1 MSTHCGYVVK
11 VSKIR
16 NHSNADR
23 LKVATFFENDVI
35 VDLNVKEGDIG
46 IYFPSDL
53 QLGEEY
59 ATVNNLVR
67 RKDENGNNVGGYLDP
82 SKRNITAIKLRG
94 EKSDGLFMPLESLE
108 QFTDISKLNIG
119 DIINVLNGKVIC
131 QKYIPRTNKRAR
143 IEHAKKGKK
152 KIETEK
158 FPLFAEHADTEQLA
172 YNLDSFKEGDV
183 CYITLKM
190 HGTSQRTAYTLKEK
204 RKVLPYWLYKIA
216 EFFKIKPKRTWET
229 VTGTRR
235 CVCTGF
241 TKDTGYYGDNTF
253 RKQYHDYFKGK
264 LHKGEEVFYEVL
276 GYVNESTLIMGE
288 VSNKKTNDKEFIKQ
302 YGETTKFTYGC
313 KPNESIIRV
322 YRMTMTNEDGYVVE
336 YPTELVRRR
345 CEEMGV
351 EFVPVFEKFIF
362 TTKEDLM
369 ERVEKYYDG
378 PDPVG
383 LTHIREGVVVRID
396 NSTKFKAYKHKN
408 FNFKCIE
415 GISKND
421 ATAPDI
427 EEAQEDL
434 KTEE

>member
-1 MSTHCGYVVK
+1 
-11 VSKIR
+11 
-16 NHSNADR
+16 
-23 LKVATFFENDVI
+23 
-35 VDLNVKEGDIG
+35 
-46 IYFPSDL
+46 
-53 QLGEEY
+53 
-59 ATVNNLVR
+59 
-67 RKDENGNNVGGYLDP
+67 
-82 SKRNITAIKLRG
+82 
-94 EKSDGLFMPLESLE
+94 
-108 QFTDISKLNIG
+108 
-119 DIINVLNGKVIC
+119 
-131 QKYIPRTNKRAR
+131 
-143 IEHAKKGKK
+143 
-152 KIETEK
+152 
-158 FPLFAEHADTEQLA
+158 
-172 YNLDSFKEGDV
+172 
-183 CYITLKM
+183 M

-204 RKVLPYWLYKIA
+204 RRALPNWLHKIA
-216 EFFKIKPKRTWET
+216 NFFKIKPKRTWET

-276 GYVNESTLIMGE
+276 GYVNENTLIMGE
-288 VSNKKTNDKEFIKQ
+288 VSNKKTGDKDFIKQ

-336 YPTELVRRR
+336 YPTELVRKR

-362 TTKEDLM
+362 STKEDLM

-383 LTHIREGVVVRID
+383 LVHIREGVVVRID

-415 GISKND
+415 GIAKND

-427 EEAQEDL
+427 EEAQEVL
-434 KTEE
+434 KEEVGSNE

>member
-1 MSTHCGYVVK
+1 MYNAYITEVK
-11 VSKIR
+11 ELRK
-16 NHSNADR
+16 HSNADR
-23 LKVATFFENDVI
+23 LQVATFFGNDTI
-35 VDLNVKEGDIG
+35 VGLDVKVGDVG
-46 IYFPSDL
+46 IYFPVDG

-59 ATVNNLVR
+59 ATKNNLLR

-82 SKRNITAIKLRG
+82 DKRNITALKLRG
-94 EKSDGLFMPLESLE
+94 EKSDGLFMPLTSLE
-108 QFTDISKLNIG
+108 GFTDISKLKIG
-119 DIINVLNGKVIC
+119 DMISVLNGTVIC

-152 KIETEK
+152 KVEKET

-172 YNLDSFKEGDV
+172 YNLDVFKEGDI

-204 RKVLPYWLYKIA
+204 RKNLPNWLKKIVN
-216 EFFKIKPKRTWET
+216 FFKPERNEWEI

-241 TKDTGYYGDNTF
+241 AKDTGYYGDNTF

-276 GYVNESTLIMGE
+276 GYVNEDTLIMGE

-351 EFVPVFEKFIF
+351 EFVPVFEKFVF

-383 LTHIREGVVVRID
+383 IVHIREGVVIRID
-396 NSTKFKAYKHKN
+396 SSTKFRAYKHKN

-415 GISKND
+415 GIAKND

-434 KTEE
+434 KTEG

>member
-1 MSTHCGYVVK
+1 MYNAYITEVK
-11 VSKIR
+11 ELRK
-16 NHSNADR
+16 HSNADR
-23 LKVATFFENDVI
+23 LQVATFFGNDTI
-35 VDLNVKEGDIG
+35 VGLDVKVGDVG
-46 IYFPSDL
+46 IYFPTDG

-59 ATVNNLVR
+59 ASVNNLVR

-82 SKRNITAIKLRG
+82 DKRNITAIKLRG
-94 EKSDGLFMPLESLE
+94 EKSDGLFMPLTSLKT
-108 QFTDISKLNIG
+108 FTDITKLKVG
-119 DIINVLNGKVIC
+119 DMISILDGVMIC

-143 IEHAKKGKK
+143 IEHANKIKK
-152 KIETEK
+152 KVETEK
-158 FPLFAEHADTEQLA
+158 FPLFAQHTDTEQLA
-172 YNLDSFKEGDV
+172 YNLNSFKEGDV

-204 RKVLPYWLYKIA
+204 YRKLPYWLYKIA
-216 EFFKIKPKRTWET
+216 KFFKIKPKKSWEM

-241 TKDTGYYGDNTF
+241 SKDTGYYGDNTF

-264 LHKGEEVFYEVL
+264 LYKGEEVFYEVL
-276 GYVNESTLIMGE
+276 GYVNENTLIMGE

-383 LTHIREGVVVRID
+383 IVHIREGVVVRID
-396 NSTKFKAYKHKN
+396 NSTKFRAYKHKN

-415 GISKND
+415 GIAKND

-427 EEAQEDL
+427 EEQESL
-434 KTEE
+434 KEENNG

>member
-1 MSTHCGYVVK
+1 MYNAYITEVK
-11 VSKIR
+11 ELRK
-16 NHSNADR
+16 HSNADR
-23 LKVATFFENDVI
+23 LQVATFFGNDTI
-35 VDLNVKEGDIG
+35 VGLDVKVGDVG
-46 IYFPSDL
+46 IYFPTDG

-59 ATVNNLVR
+59 ASVNNLVR

-82 SKRNITAIKLRG
+82 DKRNITAIKLRG
-94 EKSDGLFMPLESLE
+94 EKSDGLFMPLTSLE
-108 QFTDISKLNIG
+108 TFTDITKLKVG
-119 DIINVLNGKVIC
+119 DMISILDGVMIC

-143 IEHAKKGKK
+143 IEHANKIKK
-152 KIETEK
+152 KVETEK
-158 FPLFAEHADTEQLA
+158 FPLFAEHTDTEQLA
-172 YNLDSFKEGDV
+172 YNLNSFKEGDV

-204 RKVLPYWLYKIA
+204 YRKLPYWLYKIA
-216 EFFKIKPKRTWET
+216 KFFKIKPKKSWEM

-241 TKDTGYYGDNTF
+241 SKDTGYYGDNTF

-264 LHKGEEVFYEVL
+264 LYKGEEVFYEVL
-276 GYVNESTLIMGE
+276 GYVNENTLIMGE

-383 LTHIREGVVVRID
+383 IVHIREGVVVRID
-396 NSTKFKAYKHKN
+396 NSTKFRAYKHKN

-415 GISKND
+415 GIAKND

-427 EEAQEDL
+427 EEQESL
-434 KTEE
+434 KEENNG

>member
-1 MSTHCGYVVK
+1 MYNAYITEVK
-11 VSKIR
+11 ELRK
-16 NHSNADR
+16 HSNADR
-23 LKVATFFENDVI
+23 LQVATFFGNDTI
-35 VDLNVKEGDIG
+35 VGLDVKVGDVG
-46 IYFPSDL
+46 IYFPTDG

-59 ATVNNLVR
+59 ASVNNLVR

-82 SKRNITAIKLRG
+82 DKRNITAIKLRG
-94 EKSDGLFMPLESLE
+94 EKSDGLFMPLTSLE
-108 QFTDISKLNIG
+108 TFTDITKLKVG
-119 DIINVLNGKVIC
+119 DMISILDGVMIC

-143 IEHAKKGKK
+143 IEHAKKIKK
-152 KIETEK
+152 KVETEK

-172 YNLDSFKEGDV
+172 YNLNSFKEGDV

-204 RKVLPYWLYKIA
+204 YHKLPYWLYKIA
-216 EFFKIKPKRTWET
+216 KFFKIKPKKSWEM

-241 TKDTGYYGDNTF
+241 SKDTGYYGDNTF

-264 LHKGEEVFYEVL
+264 LYKGEEVFYEVL
-276 GYVNESTLIMGE
+276 GYVNENTLIMGE

-383 LTHIREGVVVRID
+383 IVHIREGVVVRID
-396 NSTKFKAYKHKN
+396 NSTKFRAYKHKN

-415 GISKND
+415 GIAKND

-427 EEAQEDL
+427 EEQESL
-434 KTEE
+434 KEENNG

>member
-1 MSTHCGYVVK
+1 MYNAYITEVK
-11 VSKIR
+11 ELRK
-16 NHSNADR
+16 HSNADR
-23 LKVATFFENDVI
+23 LQVATFFGNDTI
-35 VDLNVKEGDIG
+35 VGLDVKVGDIG
-46 IYFPSDL
+46 IYFPVDG

-59 ATVNNLVR
+59 ATANNLVR
-67 RKDENGNNVGGYLDP
+67 KKDENGNNIGGYLDP
-82 SKRNITAIKLRG
+82 DKRNITALKLRG
-94 EKSDGLFMPLESLE
+94 EKSDGLFMPLSSLDK
-108 QFTDISKLNIG
+108 FADIGKLKIG
-119 DIINVLNGKVIC
+119 DMISVLNGKVIC
-131 QKYIPRTNKRAR
+131 QKYIPRTNRKPRV
-143 IEHAKKGKK
+143 HTGGKKGKK
-152 KIETEK
+152 KVIKET

-172 YNLDSFKEGDV
+172 YNLDAFKEGDI

-204 RKVLPYWLYKIA
+204 RKNLPYWLYKLA
-216 EFFKIKPKRTWET
+216 NFFKIKPKRTWEMIS
-229 VTGTRR
+229 GTRR
-235 CVCTGF
+235 VTLTDFNKNTGF
-241 TKDTGYYGDNTF
+241 YGSEAF
-253 RKQYHDYFKGK
+253 RKPHHDFFDGK

-383 LTHIREGVVVRID
+383 FTHIREGVVVRID
-396 NSTKFKAYKHKN
+396 NSSKFRAYKHKN

-415 GISKND
+415 GIAKND

-434 KTEE
+434 KTEV